1 MHSSPL
7 SNSDSN
13 HKHTR
18 IIIAVTW
25 ICRIATGLVFIISG
39 FVKAIDPWGTI
50 YKFGEYA
57 LAFGVTPVH
66 SLLVAGA
73 FALFAFEFLIGIFL
87 LSGCYKKA
95 SPVLAVAFMCVM
107 LPLTLWLAIR
117 NPIKDCG
124 CFGDFLTL
132 SNWETFGKNVILT
145 LMSIWLLKFNH
156 RTKSVISPAFQWIA
170 FVLSLIFILLIGI
183 RGYIVQPMLD
193 FRPYPAGTSIIGDE
207 ERADDAGESYTF
219 VYEKDGVSK
228 EFSIDDELPSEEEGW
243 KFVERKVS
251 TQSSADRSEDGSDI
265 KTLRI
270 WDRDG
275 VNDLSEEII
284 DNDGKEMLLLIPDIR
299 EVSPSTTWKINEIS
313 DWAQSNGIDMS
324 AVVAG
329 NSDEI
334 DEWENLSM
342 PQYDIYTADDTAI
355 KEVARGNPSIVYVE
369 NGTIRWKLALGAIEM
384 ESFSKLDAS
393 SIGEYATDGVKE
405 LKNWL
410 YMYLACMAFPITL
423 SMLPRIRNAYGKR
436 HERVTHDD
444 KARSEE

>member
-13 HKHTR
+13 HKHTQT
-18 IIIAVTW
+18 IIVVSW
-25 ICRIATGLVFIISG
+25 ICRIATGLVFIFSG
-39 FVKAIDPWGTI
+39 FVKAIDPWGSI

-57 LAFGVTPVH
+57 SAFGVTPIH
-66 SLLVAGA
+66 SLLVAGV

-87 LSGCYKKA
+87 LTGSYKKSA
-95 SPVLAVAFMCVM
+95 PVLAVAFMCVM

-117 NPIKDCG
+117 NPINDCG
-124 CFGDFLTL
+124 CFGDFMIL
-132 SNWETFGKNVILT
+132 SNWETFGKNIILT
-145 LMSIWLLKFNH
+145 LMFIWLLKFKN

-170 FVLSLIFILLIGI
+170 FVLSLIFILLVGI

-193 FRPYPAGTSIIGDE
+193 FRPYTVGTSIISEEETADNAGD
-207 ERADDAGESYTF
+207 SYTF
-219 VYEKDGVSK
+219 IYEKDGVRK

-243 KFVERKVS
+243 KFMERKES
-251 TQSSADRSEDGSDI
+251 THSSTDKSGDGSEK

-275 VNDLSEEII
+275 ENDLSEEII
-284 DNDGKEMLLLIPDIR
+284 DKDGKEMLLLIPDIR

-313 DWAQSNGIDMS
+313 DWAQKNDIGMS
-324 AVVAG
+324 AVVSG
-329 NSDEI
+329 SSDEI

-355 KEVARGNPSIVYVE
+355 KEVARGNPAIVYVE
-369 NGTIRWKLALGAIEM
+369 KGTIRWKLALGAIEM
-384 ESFSKLDAS
+384 ESFGKLDAS

-410 YMYLACMAFPITL
+410 YLYLACMAFPITL

-444 KARSEE
+444 KARS